1 MPRSESS
8 RQVTIG
14 NDWTQITD
22 GSTDEIV
29 QFYVV
34 VDICRS
40 PAKPAE
46 DAPSLRY
53 EAATLTITATD
64 IAWIR
69 TVYANSA
76 IANIW

>member
-1 MPRSESS
+1 MPRNEST
-8 RQVTIG
+8 QVTIG

-22 GSTDEIV
+22 GSADEVV

-40 PAKPAE
+40 PIKPAK

-53 EAATLTITATD
+53 DAATLTITAPD

-69 TVYANSA
+69 TVYVDNA

>member
-1 MPRSESS
+1 MPRNEST
-8 RQVTIG
+8 QVTIG

-22 GSTDEIV
+22 GSADEIV

-40 PAKPAE
+40 PTKPAK
-46 DAPSLRY
+46 DAPSLRC
-53 EAATLTITATD
+53 EAATLTITAPD

-69 TVYANSA
+69 TVYVDSA

>member
-1 MPRSESS
+1 MLRNESIPL
-8 RQVTIG
+8 TIG

-22 GSTDEIV
+22 GNTDEVI

-40 PAKPAE
+40 PTKPAK
-46 DAPSLRY
+46 DAASLRY
-53 EAATLTITATD
+53 EAATLTITAPD

-69 TVYANSA
+69 TVYVDSA

>member
-1 MPRSESS
+1 MSRNEST
-8 RQVTIG
+8 QITIG
-14 NDWTQITD
+14 NVWTQITD
-22 GSTDEIV
+22 GSTDEVI

-40 PAKPAE
+40 PTRPAKN
-46 DAPSLRY
+46 APSLRY
-53 EAATLTITATD
+53 EATTLTITAPD

-69 TVYANSA
+69 TVYVDSA